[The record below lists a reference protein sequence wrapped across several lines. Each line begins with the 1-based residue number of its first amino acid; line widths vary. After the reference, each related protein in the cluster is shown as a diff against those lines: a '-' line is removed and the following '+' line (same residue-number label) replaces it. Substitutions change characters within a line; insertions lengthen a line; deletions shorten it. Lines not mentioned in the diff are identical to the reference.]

1 MRAKIGAQ
9 ELESFLQTVKSR
21 TGRPWSYLA
30 REVGNIHPRTLR
42 DWRRGKFTPSLDILK
57 KMAVVAGIKL
67 PPIEQQLTNYWY
79 VPRAAQ
85 LGGKRTYELYGA
97 LGTPAGRRLGGL
109 HSMQKHRERGDWYAT
124 AKEITSPNY
133 SENLAEFIGIVLG
146 DGGISRFQVIISL
159 HREDDKLYVDY
170 VGKLIEELFQVT
182 PSFSFREAVCSIVIS
197 RVKLVTYLKT
207 MGLPVGS
214 KVKHQASVPS
224 WIVANDHYSRACIRG
239 LVDTDGCF
247 YIDRHRYKEKMY
259 LNPGLNFT
267 NRSLPLL
274 QFCKTK
280 LEEFGFTPRQTSRFS
295 IALRKEVEIMRYLQ
309 EIGTSNPKV
318 KNKYLRYRQEKYTQ

>member
-1 MRAKIGAQ
+1 MQ
-9 ELESFLQTVKSR
+9 ELELFLQTVKSR

-42 DWRRGKFTPSLDILK
+42 EWRRGTFTPSLETLEK
-57 KMAVVAGIKL
+57 LAAAAGINL
-67 PPIEQQLTNYWY
+67 PPVEQQLTNYWY

-85 LGGKRTYELYGA
+85 LGGQRTYELYGA

-109 HSMQKHRERGDWYAT
+109 RSMQMRQQRGDKLAT
-124 AKEITSPNY
+124 AKEISHPQP

-146 DGGISRFQVIISL
+146 DGGTTPFQVTISL
-159 HREDDKLYVDY
+159 HREDDKLYVNY
-170 VGKLIEELFQVT
+170 VGKLIEELFHVT

-197 RVKLVTYLKT
+197 RVKLVTFLKT
-207 MGLPVGS
+207 MGLPIGS
-214 KVKHQASVPS
+214 KVKHQVGVPN
-224 WIVANDHYSRACIRG
+224 WILTNNSYSRACIRG
-239 LVDTDGCF
+239 LIDTDGCF
-247 YIDRHRYKEKMY
+247 YVDRHRYKEKLY

-274 QFCKTK
+274 RFCKIK
-280 LEEFGFTPRQTSRFS
+280 LEGFGFTPRQTSKFS
-295 IALRKEVEIMRYLQ
+295 IALRKEAEIARYLK

-318 KNKYLRYRQEKYTQ
+318 ENKYLRYKQEKYTQ